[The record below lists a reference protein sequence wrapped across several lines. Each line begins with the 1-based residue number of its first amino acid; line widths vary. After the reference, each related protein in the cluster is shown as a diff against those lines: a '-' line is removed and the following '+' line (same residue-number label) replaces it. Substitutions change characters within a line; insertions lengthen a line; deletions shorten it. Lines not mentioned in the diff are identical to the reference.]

1 MMMRFVHIGLSCGS
15 EEKSDA
21 FYGTLLGLEKKGS
34 KTLPAE
40 LSGQIFNVDTDY
52 TIIDYVDSGSGLHF
66 EIFIDPNISL
76 IRPNPAHVCLEVGD
90 PGTFLQKAETLGF
103 GVRRIPKGDR
113 FLSFVEDFDGNLF
126 EIKEK
131 QTGS

>member
-1 MMMRFVHIGLSCGS
+1 MMKFVHIGLSCGS
-15 EEKSDA
+15 EENSDA

-34 KTLPAE
+34 KTLPSE

-52 TIIDYVDSGSGLHF
+52 TIIDYAGSGLHF

-76 IRPNPAHVCLEVGD
+76 NRPNLAHVCLEVGD
-90 PGTFLQKAETLGF
+90 LRTFLQKAETMGF
-103 GVRRIPKGDR
+103 NVRRIPKGDR
-113 FLSFVEDFDGNLF
+113 FLTFVEDFDGNLF

-131 QTGS
+131 QSGS

>member
-34 KTLPAE
+34 KPLPSE

-52 TIIDYVDSGSGLHF
+52 TIIDYADSGSGLHF

-76 IRPNPAHVCLEVGD
+76 NRPNPVHVCLEVGD
-90 PGTFLQKAETLGF
+90 LGTFLQKAALASVFEGY
-103 GVRRIPKGDR
+103 PKGIASLR
-113 FLSFVEDFDGNLF
+113 LLRILTAICSR
-126 EIKEK
+126 
-131 QTGS
+131 